1 MIVPENRSKFSHAW
15 RGLFNLPHVGPN
27 PGIFYVIFF
36 IFLTGLAGI
45 TRGGIIG
52 FMGAIMFGCLIYI
65 PMLII
70 GSIDRSKTS
79 DRIER
84 KRYERFEQALFE

>member
-1 MIVPENRSKFSHAW
+1 
-15 RGLFNLPHVGPN
+15 LFNLPHVGPH
-27 PGIFYVIFF
+27 PGIFWVIFI

-45 TRGGIIG
+45 IRGGIIG
-52 FMGAIMFGCLIYI
+52 FIGAIMLGCLIYI

-84 KRYERFEQALFE
+84 RRYERFEGALFE

>member
-1 MIVPENRSKFSHAW
+1 MIVPEKRSTFSHAW

-27 PGIFYVIFF
+27 PGIFWVIFI

-45 TRGGIIG
+45 IRGGIIG
-52 FMGAIMFGCLIYI
+52 FIGAIMLGCLIYI

-84 KRYERFEQALFE
+84 RRYERFEQALFE